1 MVGYGP
7 IIAVVI
13 LGVFHGVN
21 PGMGWLF
28 GTFMGIQRKSA
39 KAVLTTTSVVSG
51 GHIAADLTV
60 VGGYLIVAEIL
71 NVAALVAGGL
81 AVGYGVYRLVRG
93 ERHRA
98 TRLNI
103 SYPQLAWWGFFAAS
117 AHGSGLTLV
126 PFFAVQS
133 FLVLGF
139 FHWLAFAGTML
150 TLALAFTYV
159 FALNLLRKIWLNFNA
174 LWSGILIIVGGIMIL
189 NYFTGILSS

>member
-28 GTFMGIQRKSA
+28 GTFMGIQRKST
-39 KAVLTTTSVVSG
+39 KAVLTTTGVVSA
-51 GHIAADLTV
+51 GHIAADLSV
-60 VGGYLIVAEIL
+60 VGAYVVVAEVL
-71 NVAALVAGGL
+71 GVAALVAGGI
-81 AVGYGVYRLVRG
+81 AVGYGIYRLVRG

-103 SYPQLAWWGFFAAS
+103 SHPQLAWWGFLAA
-117 AHGSGLTLV
+117 AVHGSGLTLV

-133 FLVLGF
+133 FLFLGL

-150 TLALAFTYV
+150 AVALAFTYV
-159 FALNLLRKIWLNFNA
+159 FALSLLRKVWFNFNVM
-174 LWSGILIIVGGIMIL
+174 WSGVLIVVGGVMIL